1 MIGKKESPATSGNV
15 RDSNNLYPLRDDY
28 RGEVTLKLS
37 NRQKKVYTL
46 LKSGKLSVADIT
58 VKLGFC
64 DPRSYVKI
72 LRDKGIVVRDEWIKK
87 DDVRYKRYWIEK
99 TDNVNF

>member
-15 RDSNNLYPLRDDY
+15 RDSNNLYPLRDDHKD
-28 RGEVTLKLS
+28 TPKLS

-46 LKSGKLSVADIT
+46 LKSGKLSAADIT